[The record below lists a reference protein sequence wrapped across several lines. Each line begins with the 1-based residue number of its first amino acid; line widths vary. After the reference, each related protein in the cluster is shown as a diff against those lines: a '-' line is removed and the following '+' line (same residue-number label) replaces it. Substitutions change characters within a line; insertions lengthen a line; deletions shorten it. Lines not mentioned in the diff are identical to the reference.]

1 MKALRTLV
9 FWLHLL
15 TGVTVGVVVLIMSVT
30 GVLLTYEKQ
39 MTRWADARGLN
50 GAPPTPSAARLGV
63 AELVE
68 RAQSA
73 SPGTPTTVTWRARA
87 NAPVE
92 VAYGRERTLFL
103 NAYTGE
109 VLGQGATRMRR
120 FFRVVT
126 DWHRWLGREGPS
138 RPLGKSITGLA
149 NLGFLFIVVSGLYL
163 WWPRHWTR
171 RTLRSVTLFRR
182 GLRSKARDFNWHNV
196 IGLWSWAPLVVVVA
210 SGVVISYPWASN
222 LVYRAVGEAPPAPRP
237 PAAAPSE
244 GARSAAGA
252 PSGPAAPRDAGNART
267 DAPALDLAGF
277 DPLVARA
284 TARVPEWRS
293 VTLTLPTK
301 PDAPASFAI
310 DAGTGGQP
318 QKRAELQLDRGTGEE
333 VRWQPFSAGTPGR
346 RLRSVLRFAHTGEV
360 LGPAGQ
366 TIAGVVSLG
375 AVFLVYTGLAL
386 TLRRFVKWMRRRRRF
401 GEEGAA
407 RARVRR
413 AA

>member
-15 TGVTVGVVVLIMSVT
+15 TGVSVGIVVLIMSVT

-39 MTRWADARGLN
+39 MLRWADSRAIGQR
-50 GAPPTPSAARLGV
+50 AASPSPGSSHLGV
-63 AELVE
+63 AALVD
-68 RAQSA
+68 RARA
-73 SPGTPTTVTWRARA
+73 VSPGTPTAVTWRAGA
-87 NAPVE
+87 DAPVE
-92 VAYGRERTLFL
+92 VAYGRERTVFL

-109 VLGQGATRMRR
+109 VLGQGATGTRR

-126 DWHRWLGREGPS
+126 DWHRWLGREGPR

-171 RTLRSVTLFRR
+171 RTVRSVTLFRR

-222 LVYRAVGEAPPAPRP
+222 LVYRAVGETPPPPRP
-237 PAAAPSE
+237 PAAAAGG
-244 GARSAAGA
+244 GARPMGGSTTTPGE
-252 PSGPAAPRDAGNART
+252 RRT
-267 DAPALDLAGF
+267 DAAASAPALALAGL

-284 TARVPEWRS
+284 RERVPEWRS
-293 VTLTLPTK
+293 LTLTLPIK
-301 PDAPASFAI
+301 SDGPATFAI
-310 DAGTGGQP
+310 DAGMGGQP
-318 QKRAELQLDRGTGEE
+318 QKRAELQLDRTTGHE

-346 RLRSVLRFAHTGEV
+346 RLRSILRFAHTGEV
-360 LGPAGQ
+360 LGVVGQ
-366 TIAGVVSLG
+366 TIAGIVSLG

-386 TLRRFVKWMRRRRRF
+386 TLRRFVKWTGRRRRD
-401 GEEGAA
+401 GVD
-407 RARVRR
+407 RATRAEARR